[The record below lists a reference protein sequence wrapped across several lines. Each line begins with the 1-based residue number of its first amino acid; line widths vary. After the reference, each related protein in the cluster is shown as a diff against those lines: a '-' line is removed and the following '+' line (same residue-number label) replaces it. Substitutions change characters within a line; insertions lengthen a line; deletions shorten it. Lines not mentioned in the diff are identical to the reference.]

1 MCGAERAA
9 TCLVHERAPGFALA
23 AGALATLVASVATHP
38 IKRYRSRLQMSDD
51 ATAASGGELSWR
63 AACARCAW
71 FDGLGITLVHT
82 VLSNALMYVFKEQ
95 LTVYA
100 MRVMDAR

>member
-1 MCGAERAA
+1 M
-9 TCLVHERAPGFALA
+9 
-23 AGALATLVASVATHP
+23 ASIVTHP
-38 IKRYRSRLQMSDD
+38 IKRYRSRLQVDLGAD
-51 ATAASGGELSWR
+51 EAGGDERGAR
-63 AACARCAW
+63 AACVRCAW

-100 MRVMDAR
+100 MHAMQTR

>member
-1 MCGAERAA
+1 MIAQQHTASTREQPHATASASVHAA
-9 TCLVHERAPGFALA
+9 ALRVSNVA

-63 AACARCAW
+63 AACARLPLPWQA
-71 FDGLGITLVHT
+71 LVVNH
-82 VLSNALMYVFKEQ
+82 L
-95 LTVYA
+95 
-100 MRVMDAR
+100 RR